1 MLFKGQLAATYDPN
15 LAQCIAAEPN
25 SKIIF
30 LGDVTGNEEQIR
42 YYHMIT
48 ASPLVPDY
56 SVLESDVN
64 GNDAEFNARYNM
76 YLSSEPAVMYFST
89 IMAALMLGKNVL
101 LYFPPDIHGLR
112 YPSVLLNHIVQV
124 YGIQTRTEN
133 IPFGYNEAFTPNNA
147 ALMYRYNIINPQTY
161 LTLSGDTFVNMI
173 PKLSFDIG
181 IPVSDPSQFNNPQL
195 IEYINNYRI
204 NILKTGKPLIKP
216 FTREV
221 ICNANND

>member
-15 LAQCIAAEPN
+15 LVQYIAAEQN

-30 LGDVTGNEEQIR
+30 LGDPSGYEEQIR

-56 SVLESDVN
+56 SVLEADIN
-64 GNDAEFNARYNM
+64 GNEAEFIARYNS
-76 YLSSEPAVMYFST
+76 YLSNEQAVMYFAT
-89 IMAALMLGKNVL
+89 IMAALMLGKNIL
-101 LYFPPDIHGLR
+101 LYFPPDVQGLK
-112 YPSVLLNHIVQV
+112 YPDALLNYIVQS

-147 ALMYRYNIINPQTY
+147 ALMYRYNVIAPQTY
-161 LTLSGDTFVNMI
+161 LTLAGETFMNMI
-173 PKLSFDIG
+173 PKLSFDMG
-181 IPVSDPSQFNNPQL
+181 IPVSDPSEFNTRQMF
-195 IEYINNYRI
+195 EYINNYRI
-204 NILKTGKPLIKP
+204 NLLKTGQPLVKP

-221 ICNANND
+221 NLQC